1 MTDRIWHRSYDPGV
15 PPAVEILPEPLP
27 AFLERSARDHPEA
40 TALIF
45 VNRRWTYRE
54 LQEHVERFAAALIE
68 LGVQP
73 GARVAI
79 QLPNLPQTAVAFL
92 GVLRAGAVAVMTNPL
107 YVERE
112 IEHQW
117 NDAGCSVAV
126 VADYLFAQRIEAI
139 RPRLPISHYI
149 VTSIPEWLPFPAGV
163 VARARLHRAR
173 PPLIA
178 AVAEEPGVHQMHTL
192 IARPGALAPNPPLAM
207 DDLAALQYTGGT
219 TGTPKGAM
227 LTHANLSANA
237 QQIAAWFA
245 GARPG
250 REVVL
255 GALPFFHVFGLTVAL
270 SYPLLIAGAVVLIP
284 DPRDVSQIVRNVAR
298 HHVTLLPAVPAM
310 FSAMLARP
318 RLKPADFRSVTACF
332 SGAAPLAPSVLERFE
347 SRTGARIVEGYGL
360 TEASPVT
367 HVNPLAGRR
376 KIGSVGVPCPNTDM
390 KIMSLDDP
398 TIEVAGGE
406 GELLVKGPQVMR
418 GYWNQPEE
426 SADALAD
433 GWLRT
438 GDVARVDED
447 GYCFIVGRKK
457 DVIIVSGYKVYP
469 DEIDAVLAAHPAVH
483 ECATVGV
490 PDPVHGE
497 AVKSFVVLRDG
508 HEATQAELVA
518 YCRKELAVYK
528 VPRAVEFLAELPKS
542 AVQKPLRH
550 ELRARKSPKA

>member
-1 MTDRIWHRSYDPGV
+1 MTGRVWHRAYDPGV
-15 PPAVEILPEPLP
+15 PPEIEITQQPLP
-27 AFLERSARDHPEA
+27 AFLRRSALDHPEA

-45 VNRRWTYRE
+45 LNHRWTYRE
-54 LQEHVERFAAALIE
+54 LDERVDRFAAALTD
-68 LGVQP
+68 LGVEP

-117 NDAGCSVAV
+117 NDAGVSVAV
-126 VADYLFAQRIEAI
+126 VADYLFVQRIDAI
-139 RPRLPISHYI
+139 RRRLPVAHYI
-149 VTSIPEWLPFPAGV
+149 VTSIPEWLPLPSRV
-163 VARARLHRAR
+163 VARARLHEAR

-178 AVAEEPGVHQMHTL
+178 PVTEEPDVHLLHTL
-192 IARPGALAPNPPLAM
+192 IGRPAAPGPGRHIAM

-237 QQIAAWFA
+237 QQIAAWFVNA
-245 GARPG
+245 VPG
-250 REVVL
+250 REVIL

-270 SYPLLIAGAVVLIP
+270 GYPLLIAGAIVLIP
-284 DPRDVSQIVRNVAR
+284 DPRDVSQIVRNVSR
-298 HHVTLLPAVPAM
+298 HHVTLLPAVPAL
-310 FSAMLARP
+310 FAAMLARP
-318 RLKPADFRSVTACF
+318 RLRPSDFRSVTACF

-347 SRTGARIVEGYGL
+347 DRTGARIVEGYGL

-390 KIMSLDDP
+390 KIVSLDDP
-398 TIEVAGGE
+398 ATELAAGEE

-418 GYWNQPEE
+418 GYWNRPGE
-426 SADALAD
+426 SAGVLAN

-457 DVIIVSGYKVYP
+457 DLIIVSGYKVYP
-469 DEIDAVLAAHPAVH
+469 DEIDAVLAAHPAVR
-483 ECATVGV
+483 ESATVGV

-497 AVKSFVVLRDG
+497 AVKSFVVLREG
-508 HEATQAELVA
+508 HGATEVDLIA
-518 YCRKELAVYK
+518 YCRRELAAYK
-528 VPRAVEFLAELPKS
+528 VPHAVEFLAELPKS

-550 ELRARKSPKA
+550 ELRAR